1 MKVVLVRSN
10 QAAQPG
16 QPSRLLFNFF
26 KDFFATC
33 LSIKIHS
40 TRLKI
45 SFSLILL
52 VKITHRCLFVSLS
65 ERHFLARL
73 ASVFGIRLDRSRF
86 HLLRGNGY
94 RGNFRIWVS
103 LRTAYQKK
111 GNQKISNNYQSG
123 TYNFRLKEF

>member
-52 VKITHRCLFVSLS
+52 VKITHRCLFV
-65 ERHFLARL
+65 RKTFPRKT
-73 ASVFGIRLDRSRF
+73 SVSFWDTIGSI
-86 HLLRGNGY
+86 
-94 RGNFRIWVS
+94 
-103 LRTAYQKK
+103 
-111 GNQKISNNYQSG
+111 
-123 TYNFRLKEF
+123 